1 MRIPFTSWVF
11 LIPLCSIFQSFC
23 IFVVSA
29 QCLDSQKFLLLQLK
43 NNLTFNRDMSKKLA
57 RWNQTRNCCSWEG
70 VNCSEG
76 SVTGLDLTNE
86 TISGNLSSLFNL
98 QNLQNLSLAYNNF
111 KGSQIPSEF
120 GKLTNLRYLSLSNAG
135 FGGQIPIEISR
146 LTRLV
151 SLDLSAVYFPEFTR
165 LKLENPNLNMLV
177 QNLPELI
184 ELHLDGVNISAQ
196 GNKWCEAL
204 SSSLQNLRV
213 LSLSNCDLSGPIDST
228 LLKLQSLSII
238 RLDNN
243 NLSSPVPEFLAN
255 FSNLTSL
262 GLRSSGLIGT
272 FPENIF
278 QVPTLEILDLSNNK
292 LLHGRLPD
300 FPQHGSLRTLV
311 LSNTNFSGTLSES
324 IGNLTKL
331 SKIDLSNCNFSGS
344 MPRSMSKLTQLL
356 YLDMSSNNFTGA
368 IPSLSTAKNLTQIN
382 LSHND
387 LIGQITSTRWEELR
401 ILVSL
406 DLRSNSLNSKIPV
419 SLFSLPSLQKLQ
431 LSNNQFSGQLNQSS
445 NISSDL
451 LDTLDLSS
459 NNLTG
464 QIPMFVFEL
473 RGLKILSLSSN
484 KFNGSL
490 QLLNVIQQLRNLSKL
505 DLSYNRLLIEY
516 NGTDGSN
523 SSLSSF
529 PQITTLKLASCM
541 LKKFP
546 DFLRNLSKLTN
557 LDLSDNQIDGDVPNW
572 LWERR
577 QLMCVNLSFNSLV
590 TLEGPLSNL
599 SFLNVLDLRSN
610 QLQGQLPVLPP
621 FATYLDFSSNN
632 FSSIIPASI
641 GGSLV
646 FAYFFSLSSNKF
658 HGSIPVSICNAT
670 YLQVLD
676 LSNNFFSGKIPQC
689 LIEMSGTLGVLNLR
703 RNRLDGPIPD
713 FFPGNCSLQTLN
725 LNGNKIEGQLPMS
738 LANCK
743 KLEVVDIGNN
753 LVKDKFPC
761 YLKNA
766 SMLRVLVL
774 RSNKFDGPI
783 GGCSDPNAP
792 WPMLQIVD
800 VASNNFTGKL
810 PKISA
815 WKAMMDDENKAHS
828 ELYNLQFEVLIFNE
842 FYYQDTVT
850 VTLKGLDVEL
860 VKILILFTSIDVSCN
875 NLEGPI
881 PGEFGGLRSLY
892 ILNLSHNALTGPIP
906 PSLGNLTRLESLDLS
921 RNKLTGEIPVELA
934 AGLIFLS
941 VLNVSFNQLVGQ
953 IPQIKQFG
961 TFLEASYA
969 GNSGLCGFPLKAK
982 CTYAEPTSPPHTAPK
997 SRDSASTMLIGFD
1010 WQFIV
1015 TGLGFGVG
1023 AAAVVASLMFW
1034 EKGRRWYDE
1043 STDKILLVVL
1053 PMMGLSYTGCY
1064 NRAEAEEDAED
1075 ENTEDYDDEEDETED
1090 EEFRGRYCVF
1100 CSKLDI
1106 SRKRAIH
1113 DPHCTCYNS
1122 PPISSSSSTSS
1133 SSS

>member
-1 MRIPFTSWVF
+1 
-11 LIPLCSIFQSFC
+11 
-23 IFVVSA
+23 VVSA
-29 QCLDSQKFLLLQLK
+29 QCLDSQKSLLLQLK
-43 NNLTFNRDMSKKLA
+43 NNLTISPVTSKKLA
-57 RWNQTRNCCSWEG
+57 QWNQTPDCCLWAG

-76 SVTGLDLTNE
+76 RVNSLDLANE
-86 TISGNLSSLFNL
+86 AISGDLSSLFNL
-98 QNLQNLSLAYNNF
+98 QNLQNLSLANNNF
-111 KGSQIPSEF
+111 NGSQIPSEF
-120 GKLTNLRYLSLSNAG
+120 GKLTNLRYLNLSNAG
-135 FGGQIPIEISR
+135 FGGQIPIEISH
-146 LTRLV
+146 LIRLV

-196 GNKWCEAL
+196 ENEWCQAL
-204 SSSLQNLRV
+204 SSSLPNLRV
-213 LSLSNCDLSGPIDST
+213 LSLSNCYLSGPIDST

-243 NLSSPVPEFLAN
+243 NLSTTVPEFLAN
-255 FSNLTSL
+255 FAKLTSL
-262 GLRSSGLIGT
+262 RLSSSGLIGT
-272 FPENIF
+272 FPRKIF
-278 QVPTLEILDLSNNK
+278 QVLTLEILDLSNN
-292 LLHGRLPD
+292 LQLHGALPD
-300 FPQHGSLRTLV
+300 FPQNGSLRTLV
-311 LSNTNFSGTLSES
+311 LSHTNFSGTLSETM
-324 IGNLTKL
+324 GNLTKL
-331 SKIDLSNCNFSGS
+331 SKIDLSNCSFSGS
-344 MPRSMSKLTQLL
+344 MPHSMAKLTQLL
-356 YLDMSSNNFTGA
+356 YLDMSSNNFTGP
-368 IPSLSTAKNLTQIN
+368 IPSFSMAKNLTQIN
-382 LSHND
+382 LSRNG
-387 LIGQITSTRWEELR
+387 LIGHITSTRWEELR
-401 ILVSL
+401 YLVSL
-406 DLRSNSLNSKIPV
+406 DLRYNSLNGNIPA
-419 SLFSLPSLQKLQ
+419 SMFSLPSLQKLQ
-431 LSNNQFSGQLNQSS
+431 LSNNQFSGQLNQFS
-445 NISSDL
+445 NISSYL
-451 LDTLDLSS
+451 LDTLDLGS
-459 NNLTG
+459 NNMEG
-464 QIPMFVFEL
+464 PIPRSVFEL
-473 RGLKILSLSSN
+473 RDLKILALSSN
-484 KFNGSL
+484 NFSDSL
-490 QLLNVIQQLRNLSKL
+490 QINMIQQLRNLSNL
-505 DLSYNRLLIEY
+505 DLSYNTLSIED
-516 NGTDGSN
+516 NGIN
-523 SSLSSF
+523 SSLPF
-529 PQITTLKLASCM
+529 PQITTLKLAFCM

-546 DFLRNLSKLTN
+546 DFLRNQSKLTY

-572 LWERR
+572 LWELRN
-577 QLMCVNLSFNSLV
+577 LFYLNLSFNYLV
-590 TLEGPLSNL
+590 TLAGPLSNL
-599 SFLNVLDLRSN
+599 SFLSVLDLRSN
-610 QLQGQLPVLPP
+610 QLQGQLPVLPLS
-621 FATYLDFSSNN
+621 ATYLDFSNNN

-641 GGSLV
+641 GDSLV

-658 HGSIPVSICNAT
+658 EGSIPVSICNAT

-703 RNRLDGPIPD
+703 RNGLNGPIPD
-713 FFPGNCSLQTLN
+713 FFPSNCGLQTLN
-725 LNGNKIEGQLPMS
+725 LNGNKIEGQLPKS
-738 LANCK
+738 LANCM

-753 LVKDKFPC
+753 LVKGKFPC
-761 YLKNA
+761 YLKYT
-766 SMLRVLVL
+766 SKLRVLVL

-783 GGCSDPNAP
+783 GGCSDPNTP

-810 PKISA
+810 PKVSA
-815 WKAMMDDENKAHS
+815 WKAMMDDENEAQS
-828 ELYNLQFEVLIFNE
+828 ELYNLQFEVLKFNE
-842 FYYQDTVT
+842 FYYQDTITVT
-850 VTLKGLDVEL
+850 VKGLDVEL

-969 GNSGLCGFPLKAK
+969 GNSGLCGFPFKAK

-1075 ENTEDYDDEEDETED
+1075 ENTEDYDDDEDETED